1 MTSIG
6 LFTYSTRP
14 RGSVVHAASLAEA
27 LTELG
32 HDVTLYALAKD
43 GDAFYRPIRARL
55 ELLAAGAAPAETDR
69 LIAQRIGEFVAGL
82 RALAPKHDVF
92 HAEDCLAANA
102 LLEFGAS
109 PVVRTVHHVEH
120 FESQYLLECQRKS
133 IERADL
139 VLSVSAATRRDVND
153 EYELDAASVPNGVD
167 VERFAAPRV
176 QEIAQLRADFA
187 VPDGAVVVLSVGG
200 VEPRKNTV
208 RALEAFGKV
217 ARERSD
223 VHWFVA
229 GGASIWDHDPYR
241 TAFSEL
247 LSAMPAAV
255 RRRVHLL
262 GSVEEETLTALY
274 QLADVLLFPSTQEG
288 WGLAAMEAL
297 AARTA
302 LVVPRGEPFTE
313 YVDDAS
319 AAFVDETSSDSIAAT
334 LRALVADPSRRVAL
348 ADAGRVRV
356 EAYTWRRSALEHLTH
371 YRALLRD
378 LAPVSRPTP
387 VAAIAG
393 ELTDA

>member
-32 HDVTLYALAKD
+32 HDVTLYALAKH
-43 GDAFYRPIRARL
+43 GDRFYRPIRAELRL
-55 ELLAAGAAPAETDR
+55 IAAGAAPAETDR
-69 LIAQRIGEFVAGL
+69 LIAQRIGEFVSGL
-82 RALAPKHDVF
+82 RALAPRHDVC

-109 PVVRTVHHVEH
+109 PIVRTVHHVEH

-153 EYELDAASVPNGVD
+153 EYELDAPSVPNGVD
-167 VERFAAPRV
+167 VERFAVPRAT
-176 QEIAQLRADFA
+176 EMARLRAEFA
-187 VPDGAVVVLSVGG
+187 VPDDAVVVLSVGG
-200 VEPRKNTV
+200 VEPRKNSV
-208 RALEAFGKV
+208 RALEAFGRV
-217 ARERSD
+217 AQVRGD

-241 TAFSEL
+241 AIFAERLAS
-247 LSAMPAAV
+247 MPDTV

-262 GSVEEETLTALY
+262 GLVAEETLTALY
-274 QLADVLLFPSTQEG
+274 QLSDVLLFPSTHEG

-302 LVVPRGEPFTE
+302 IIVPRGEPFIE

-319 AAFVDETSSDSIAAT
+319 AAFVDATSIDSIAAA
-334 LRALVADPSRRVAL
+334 LAALVADPSRRAAL
-348 ADAGRVRV
+348 ADGGRRRV
-356 EAYTWRRSALEHLTH
+356 EAFTWRRSALEHLAH
-371 YRALLRD
+371 YSALIDDHATL
-378 LAPVSRPTP
+378 SRRTP
-387 VAAIAG
+387 VAALPG
-393 ELTDA
+393 E

>member
-27 LTELG
+27 LTALG
-32 HDVTLYALAKD
+32 HDVTLYALSKD
-43 GDAFYRPIRARL
+43 GDEFYRPLRATVRL
-55 ELLAAGAAPAETDR
+55 IAAGVAPADMNR

-82 RALAPKHDVF
+82 RSLAPKHDVY

-102 LLEFGAS
+102 LLQLGAS

-139 VLSVSAATRRDVND
+139 VLSVSAATRRDV
-153 EYELDAASVPNGVD
+153 EAEFELDAASVPNGVD
-167 VERFAAPRV
+167 VERFAAPRDR
-176 QEIAQLRADFA
+176 EMARLRAEFA
-187 VPDGAVVVLSVGG
+187 VPDDAVVVLSVGG
-200 VEPRKNTV
+200 VEPRKNSV
-208 RALEAFGKV
+208 RALEAFGRV
-217 ARERSD
+217 ALERSD

-241 TAFSEL
+241 TIFAEHL
-247 LSAMPAAV
+247 LSMPAAI

-274 QLADVLLFPSTQEG
+274 QLGDVLLFPSIQEG

-302 LVVPRGEPFTE
+302 IIVPRGEPFSE
-313 YVDDAS
+313 YLDDAS
-319 AAFVDETSSDSIAAT
+319 AAFVDETSLDSITAA
-334 LRALVADPSRRVAL
+334 LRALVADPSRRAAL
-348 ADAGRVRV
+348 AEAGRRRV

-371 YRALLRD
+371 YRALIRD
-378 LAPVSRPTP
+378 LATLSRPTP

-393 ELTDA
+393 D